1 MWGKTNDLKFDWCW
15 LFCRIHYSKER
26 KIYLPNKIVSQ
37 HYKVNIFFLIWSNQ
51 NSKDIHAGLDL
62 FENEKSF
69 KDNTGLLESLDPS

>member
-1 MWGKTNDLKFDWCW
+1 MISSLTDADCFVGYIIVKKGKSIFPTKSF
-15 LFCRIHYSKER
+15 H
-26 KIYLPNKIVSQ
+26 
-37 HYKVNIFFLIWSNQ
+37 NIIRLTFSLLIWSNQ